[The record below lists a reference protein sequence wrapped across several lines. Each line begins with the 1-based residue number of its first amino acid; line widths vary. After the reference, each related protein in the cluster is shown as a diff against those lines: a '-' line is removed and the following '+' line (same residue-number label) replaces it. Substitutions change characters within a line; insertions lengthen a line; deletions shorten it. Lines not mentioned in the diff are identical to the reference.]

1 VKFEDVADAIMYC
14 YNTPETLRNE
24 MGYAGREWALSN
36 GLTSEQMGN
45 KMIEMMNYL
54 FNVQKETR
62 PTFSLH
68 KFKEVK
74 YNKPGI
80 VC

>member
-1 VKFEDVADAIMYC
+1 
-14 YNTPETLRNE
+14 
-24 MGYAGREWALSN
+24 
-36 GLTSEQMGN
+36 MGN

-54 FNVQKETR
+54 FNVQKETK